1 MTSWFLGF
9 VIRSCLVEISTAQ
22 ASSHQARGYL
32 ICLTATVFWSTTG
45 VLIRYLTETFNL
57 PSLVLAFWRDLFV
70 ALALLMMLGL
80 FLPARL
86 PAGRDN
92 VKFFAL
98 YGLILAVF
106 NSLWTVSVALNGAA
120 VATVLAYGSAAFTAL
135 LGWKFLHESLGPV
148 KVTAVVLSLAGCALV
163 SGAFNLA
170 AWQINPWSIL
180 IGLVSGLMFA
190 FYSMMGKAS
199 SNRKIYPW
207 TAMLYSFA
215 VAAGF
220 LCLFNLAASALTGT
234 NPQANFFW
242 LGDSA
247 LGWGVLVLLA
257 VVPTVGGF
265 GLYTVSLTYLPA
277 SVANLIATLEPAMTA
292 VLAYFFLGEQLT
304 PALLA
309 GSGLILAGVVVLR
322 LLEDR
327 V

>member
-1 MTSWFLGF
+1 MITSG
-9 VIRSCLVEISTAQ
+9 LVEISAAQ
-22 ASSHQARGYL
+22 ASSRLARGYL
-32 ICLTATVFWSTTG
+32 ICLIATVFWSTTG

-70 ALALLMMLGL
+70 ALALAVMLGL

-86 PAGRDN
+86 PAGHRN
-92 VKFFAL
+92 IRFFLL
-98 YGLILAVF
+98 YGFILAVF

-135 LGWKFLHESLGPV
+135 LGWKFFHESLSPV
-148 KVTAVVLSLAGCALV
+148 KIIAVILSLTGCALV
-163 SGAFNLA
+163 SGALDPA
-170 AWQINPWSIL
+170 AWRGNPWGIL
-180 IGLVSGLMFA
+180 VGLVSGLMFA
-190 FYSMMGKAS
+190 FYSLMGKTS
-199 SNRKIYPW
+199 SNRKIFPW

-215 VAAGF
+215 IAASF
-220 LCLFNLAASALTGT
+220 LGLFNLVSALVTGT
-234 NPQANFFW
+234 SLVSNILW
-242 LGDSA
+242 LGRSA
-247 LGWGVLVLLA
+247 VGWGVLTLLA
-257 VVPTVGGF
+257 VGPTIGGF

-304 PALLA
+304 TTQLV
-309 GSGLILAGVVVLR
+309 GGGLILAGVVVLR

>member
-1 MTSWFLGF
+1 M
-9 VIRSCLVEISTAQ
+9 EISAAQ
-22 ASSHQARGYL
+22 ASSRLGRGYL
-32 ICLTATVFWSTTG
+32 ICLAATVFWSTTG

-70 ALALLMMLGL
+70 ALALAIIMGF
-80 FLPARL
+80 FLPAHF
-86 PAGRDN
+86 PAGRGN
-92 VKFFAL
+92 AKFFIL
-98 YGLILAVF
+98 YGFILSVF
-106 NSLWTVSVALNGAA
+106 NALWTVSVALNGAA

-135 LGWKFLHESLGPV
+135 LGWKFLHENLGPV
-148 KVTAVVLSLAGCALV
+148 KVFAVILSLAGCALV
-163 SGAFNLA
+163 SGAFDPA
-170 AWQINPWSIL
+170 AWRINPWGIL

-190 FYSMMGKAS
+190 GYSMMGKTS

-220 LCLFNLAASALTGT
+220 LCLYNLAAAVLTDT
-234 NPQANFFW
+234 NPISNLLW
-242 LGDSA
+242 LGRSA
-247 LGWGVLVLLA
+247 LGWVVLVLLA
-257 VVPTVGGF
+257 VGPTIGGF

-304 PALLA
+304 SAQLI
-309 GSGLILAGVVVLR
+309 GGGLILAGVVVLR